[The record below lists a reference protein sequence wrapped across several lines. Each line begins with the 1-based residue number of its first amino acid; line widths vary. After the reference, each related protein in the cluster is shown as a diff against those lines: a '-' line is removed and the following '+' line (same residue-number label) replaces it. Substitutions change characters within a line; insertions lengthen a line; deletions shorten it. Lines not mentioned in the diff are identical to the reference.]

1 MMYRFKGFTEK
12 ASNALNLAIESASD
26 MGHTY
31 VGSEHVLLG
40 LIKEGSGVAYT
51 VLNELGVEADA
62 LEELIRKEV
71 GSGVKS
77 AVDPDDFT
85 PRTKRILQLAMLQAS
100 QLGHNYVGTEHLLIA
115 LIQESDSYAVRF
127 LQELGV

>member
-40 LIKEGSGVAYT
+40 LLKEGSGVAYT
-51 VLNELGVEADA
+51 VLNDLGVSAET
-62 LEELIRKEV
+62 LEDMIRKEV

-77 AVDPDDFT
+77 AVDPNDFT
-85 PRTKRILQLAMLQAS
+85 PRTKRILQLALLQHMQAL
-100 QLGHNYVGTEHLLIA
+100 LGMKRQPHWYHLCT
-115 LIQESDSYAVRF
+115 F
-127 LQELGV
+127 LQQRD